1 MCLIVIP
8 LTWLRSAQVSAG
20 APSREDGPAYAA
32 MGDVFISVGLL
43 VGAVFLI
50 ILALRSRAAKASDP
64 KDPHLL

>member
-1 MCLIVIP
+1 
-8 LTWLRSAQVSAG
+8 
-20 APSREDGPAYAA
+20 